1 MRTTYGAFTFAL
13 IELKEGISE
22 TFSVSELDPP
32 ADYGELDIWMEVEQ
46 FDIHNEYYNISL
58 NSNLLALTSI
68 RVDID
73 VPNYTLAG
81 YNYRGK
87 ITDDGSITFQLPRV
101 DEEVEKLL
109 NHQDRKSTRLNS
121 SHVASSYAVF
131 CLKK

>member
-87 ITDDGSITFQLPRV
+87 ITDDGSIPVRMRRRDDEV
-101 DEEVEKLL
+101 DNVKGII
-109 NHQDRKSTRLNS
+109 
-121 SHVASSYAVF
+121 
-131 CLKK
+131 